1 MFCPSSAGFGRVGA
15 GALSFAGEV
24 CNKFGFGSIS
34 FSTRRAGQRRPPK
47 SAYLHAVSLTLTGL
61 PPRIAA
67 ARSDRQP
74 PFVSRVPTRRPA
86 IAPATPKP
94 RVAIVDDD
102 AGLRSRIVAALRTDF
117 DVLEGQNYEAAYIY
131 LQEAELD
138 ILLLSLP
145 VASGGVRECLELLDR
160 LDGSEIDTLVI
171 VLSSDDKKSTA
182 LKIMD
187 GGSYDYLT
195 KPVDTDV
202 LRHLLERAVEKLRIQ
217 RENRILREEITR
229 KNTSG
234 DFIGSTDAMRHLFE
248 SIKRI
253 ARATTNVIIRGES
266 GVGKELVARAIH
278 DQSPRRSRAFVSVN
292 CAALPETLMESELFG
307 YEKGAFT
314 GAAGTKEGRIEVAHQ
329 GTLFLDE
336 IATLTLPLQS
346 KLLRVLEDRSLT
358 RLGGKKPIR
367 VDFRLISA
375 TNENL
380 EEMTREGKFREDLYY
395 RIHVVPIFVPAL
407 RERVEDI
414 PVLAD
419 YFIKVYCAANKVGP
433 KQLADEALLALKR
446 YAWPGNVRELENT
459 IQRIVVMTESDSISL
474 DDLPPEIAQSTGR
487 DGKTRFRLSAGGIDL
502 DKELAATEKRWVQ
515 EAMQQSKQVKTEA
528 ARLLGVDR
536 NRLNY
541 LCRKYGL

>member
-1 MFCPSSAGFGRVGA
+1 
-15 GALSFAGEV
+15 
-24 CNKFGFGSIS
+24 
-34 FSTRRAGQRRPPK
+34 
-47 SAYLHAVSLTLTGL
+47 
-61 PPRIAA
+61 
-67 ARSDRQP
+67 
-74 PFVSRVPTRRPA
+74 
-86 IAPATPKP
+86 
-94 RVAIVDDD
+94 
-102 AGLRSRIVAALRTDF
+102 VAALRNDF

-138 ILLLSLP
+138 ILLLGLP
-145 VASGGVRECLELLDR
+145 VALGGVRECLELLDR

-195 KPVDTDV
+195 KPVDTEV

-217 RENRILREEITR
+217 RENRILREEISR

-234 DFIGSTDAMRHLFE
+234 DFIGATDAMRHLFE

-314 GAAGTKEGRIEVAHQ
+314 GAASTKEGRIEVAHQ

-380 EEMTREGKFREDLYY
+380 EEMTREGRFREDLYY

-419 YFIKVYCAANKVGP
+419 YFIKVYCAANKVDP
-433 KQLADEALLALKR
+433 KQLADDALLALKR

-459 IQRIVVMTESDSISL
+459 IQRIVVMTESDSIGL

-487 DGKTRFRLSAGGIDL
+487 DGKARFRLPAGGIDL

-536 NRLNY
+536 NRMNY
-541 LCRKYGL
+541 LCRKHEI

>member
-1 MFCPSSAGFGRVGA
+1 M
-15 GALSFAGEV
+15 
-24 CNKFGFGSIS
+24 
-34 FSTRRAGQRRPPK
+34 
-47 SAYLHAVSLTLTGL
+47 
-61 PPRIAA
+61 
-67 ARSDRQP
+67 
-74 PFVSRVPTRRPA
+74 
-86 IAPATPKP
+86 
-94 RVAIVDDD
+94 AIVDDD
-102 AGLRSRIVAALRTDF
+102 ASTRSKIVGSLRSQF
-117 DVLEGQNYEAAYIY
+117 EVLEGEDYEQATR
-131 LQEAELD
+131 LLEESELD
-138 ILLLSLP
+138 ILLLGLP
-145 VASGGVRECLELLDR
+145 IASGGIRECAELLDR

-171 VLSSDDKKSTA
+171 VLSSDEKKSTA
-182 LKIMD
+182 LKVID
-187 GGSYDYLT
+187 AGSYDYFI
-195 KPVDTDV
+195 KPIDIDV

-217 RENRILREEITR
+217 RENRILREEISR
-229 KNTSG
+229 KNTLG
-234 DFIGSTDAMRHLFE
+234 DFIGATDAMRHLFE

-278 DQSPRRSRAFVSVN
+278 EQSPRRSRAFVSVN

-314 GAAGTKEGRIEVAHQ
+314 GAVGMKEGRIEVAHE

-336 IATLTLPLQS
+336 IATLTPALQS

-375 TNENL
+375 TNEDL
-380 EEMTREGKFREDLYY
+380 EEMTSQGRFREDLYY

-419 YFIKVYCAANKVGP
+419 YFISVYCAANGVAVKRI
-433 KQLADEALLALKR
+433 ADDALLALKR
-446 YAWPGNVRELENT
+446 YPWPGNVRELENA
-459 IQRIVVMTESDSISL
+459 IQRMVVMTETDTIRV
-474 DDLPPEIAQSTGR
+474 DDLPAEIVQAASR
-487 DGKTRFRLSAGGIDL
+487 DSKSRFHLPAEGIDL
-502 DKELAATEKRWVQ
+502 DKELEATEKRWLQ
-515 EAMQQSKQVKTEA
+515 EAMQQAKQGKSKA

>member
-1 MFCPSSAGFGRVGA
+1 
-15 GALSFAGEV
+15 
-24 CNKFGFGSIS
+24 
-34 FSTRRAGQRRPPK
+34 
-47 SAYLHAVSLTLTGL
+47 
-61 PPRIAA
+61 
-67 ARSDRQP
+67 
-74 PFVSRVPTRRPA
+74 
-86 IAPATPKP
+86 
-94 RVAIVDDD
+94 VDDD

-138 ILLLSLP
+138 ILLLGLP
-145 VASGGVRECLELLDR
+145 AASGGVRECLELLDR

-217 RENRILREEITR
+217 RENRILREEISR

-234 DFIGSTDAMRHLFE
+234 DFIGATDAMRHLFE

-346 KLLRVLEDRSLT
+346 KLLRVLEDRSLN
-358 RLGGKKPIR
+358 RLGGKKSIR

-419 YFIKVYCAANKVGP
+419 YFIKVYCAANKVDP
-433 KQLADEALLALKR
+433 KQLADDALLALKR

-459 IQRIVVMTESDSISL
+459 IQRIVVMTESNSISL
-474 DDLPPEIAQSTGR
+474 DDLPPEIAQSSSR
-487 DGKTRFRLSAGGIDL
+487 DGKTRLRLSAAGIDL

-536 NRLNY
+536 NRMNY
-541 LCRKYGL
+541 LCRKHGI

>member
-1 MFCPSSAGFGRVGA
+1 
-15 GALSFAGEV
+15 
-24 CNKFGFGSIS
+24 
-34 FSTRRAGQRRPPK
+34 
-47 SAYLHAVSLTLTGL
+47 
-61 PPRIAA
+61 
-67 ARSDRQP
+67 
-74 PFVSRVPTRRPA
+74 
-86 IAPATPKP
+86 
-94 RVAIVDDD
+94 VDDD

-138 ILLLSLP
+138 ILLLGLP
-145 VASGGVRECLELLDR
+145 VASGGVRECQELLDR

-217 RENRILREEITR
+217 RENRILREEISR

-234 DFIGSTDAMRHLFE
+234 DFIGATDAMRHLFE

-380 EEMTREGKFREDLYY
+380 EEMTRDGKFREDLYY

-419 YFIKVYCAANKVGP
+419 YFIKVYCAANKVDP
-433 KQLADEALLALKR
+433 KQLADDALLALKR
-446 YAWPGNVRELENT
+446 YGWPGNVRELENT

-474 DDLPPEIAQSTGR
+474 DDLPPEIAQSTPR
-487 DGKTRFRLSAGGIDL
+487 DGKARLRLSAGGIDL

-536 NRLNY
+536 NRMNY
-541 LCRKYGL
+541 LCRKHGI

>member
-1 MFCPSSAGFGRVGA
+1 
-15 GALSFAGEV
+15 
-24 CNKFGFGSIS
+24 
-34 FSTRRAGQRRPPK
+34 
-47 SAYLHAVSLTLTGL
+47 
-61 PPRIAA
+61 
-67 ARSDRQP
+67 
-74 PFVSRVPTRRPA
+74 
-86 IAPATPKP
+86 
-94 RVAIVDDD
+94 VDDD

-117 DVLEGQNYEAAYIY
+117 DVLEGQNHEAAYIY

-138 ILLLSLP
+138 ILLLGLP

-171 VLSSDDKKSTA
+171 VLSSDEKKSTA

-217 RENRILREEITR
+217 RENRILREEISR

-234 DFIGSTDAMRHLFE
+234 DFIGATDAMRHLFE

-336 IATLTLPLQS
+336 IATLTVALQS

-419 YFIKVYCAANKVGP
+419 YFIKVYCAANKVNP
-433 KQLADEALLALKR
+433 KQLADDALLALKR

-459 IQRIVVMTESDSISL
+459 IQRIVVMTESDFISL
-474 DDLPPEIAQSTGR
+474 DDLPPEIARSTGR
-487 DGKTRFRLSAGGIDL
+487 DGKARFHLSAGGIDL
-502 DKELAATEKRWVQ
+502 DKELAATERRWVQ
-515 EAMQQSKQVKTEA
+515 EAILQSKSVKTEA

-541 LCRKYGL
+541 LCRKHGL